1 MADAGTRK
9 TGRGDL
15 TQGRIGPTLLAFALP
30 TLGSSV
36 LQSLNGSVNAIW
48 VGNFLGEDALA
59 ATTNGNLVMFLLMA
73 FVFGFGM
80 AATILIGQAFGRRD
94 IEAGRRVMGTSIGT
108 FVALVS
114 GISLLGWIL
123 APQLLHLLA
132 TPGDAFGLAL
142 AYLRVIFVGMP
153 PTLMLTMLMMALRG
167 GGDSLTPLYF
177 MLIDVVLDVGLNP
190 VFILGLGPAP
200 RLGISGSALATTI
213 AAYTSLTAMIAY
225 AYARDLPLRLRGREL
240 RYLLPDR
247 ALLKIILVKG
257 FPIGLQMIVI
267 CSSALAMLG
276 LVNSHGVASTAAYGV
291 TQQLWTYVQMPAM
304 ALGAAVSAMAAQNI
318 GAGNWDRVSKITR
331 IRRPLQSRSDRRA
344 ILLLTVADKAA
355 LGLFLGQ
362 DSAAMPIAR
371 HIQLVA
377 TWGFLFFGISLV
389 LFGTVRANGEVIWP
403 LIILFVAMYP
413 VRLGFAFGAR
423 TGSASM
429 HCGSASRRGWWR
441 PRSWPPGSTCKAAG
455 SAAGWRRCKA
465 APTRWNAANEAE
477 AVREPRRR
485 AQPGGLIVIPA
496 RSVSRPRSSQA
507 GLLRFRAN
515 DAIGRA

>member
-1 MADAGTRK
+1 
-9 TGRGDL
+9 
-15 TQGRIGPTLLAFALP
+15 
-30 TLGSSV
+30 V
-36 LQSLNGSVNAIW
+36 W

-94 IEAGRRVMGTSIGT
+94 IERARRVMGTSIGT
-108 FVALVS
+108 FVALVTL
-114 GISLLGWIL
+114 ISIVGWLL

-132 TPGDAFGLAL
+132 TPGHAFALAL
-142 AYLRVIFVGMP
+142 AYLRVIFIGMP

-167 GGDSLTPLYF
+167 SGDSLTPLWF

-213 AAYTSLTAMIAY
+213 AAYLSLSAMIAY
-225 AYARDLPLRLRGREL
+225 IYARDLPLRLRGREL
-240 RYLLPDR
+240 GFLLPQRDI
-247 ALLKIILVKG
+247 LKTILAKG
-257 FPIGLQMIVI
+257 LPIGLQMIVI
-267 CSSALAMLG
+267 SSSALAMLG
-276 LVNSHGVASTAAYGV
+276 LVNQHGVSVTAAYGV

-318 GAGNWDRVSKITR
+318 GAGNWERVSQITR
-331 IRRPLQSRSDRRA
+331 SGVLFNFLLTGA
-344 ILLLTVADKAA
+344 LILLLTVADKAA

-389 LFGTVRANGEVIWP
+389 LFGTVRANGEVVWP
-403 LIILFVAMYP
+403 LIILFLAMYP

-423 TGSASM
+423 DWLGLDALWLSFPAGMVATSLM
-429 HCGSASRRGWWR
+429 
-441 PRSWPPGSTCKAAG
+441 AAG
-455 SAAGWRRCKA
+455 LYLHGGWRKRSMGPEGC
-465 APTRWNAANEAE
+465 PDDMECREHAE
-477 AVREPRRR
+477 AVREP
-485 AQPGGLIVIPA
+485 GGALNPA
-496 RSVSRPRSSQA
+496 
-507 GLLRFRAN
+507 G
-515 DAIGRA
+515 

>member
-1 MADAGTRK
+1 MADAAPSRAQR
-9 TGRGDL
+9 RGDL
-15 TQGRIGPTLLAFALP
+15 TQGPIAPTLLAFALP

-48 VGNFLGEDALA
+48 VGQFLGEDALA

-80 AATILIGQAFGRRD
+80 AATILIGQAFGRHD
-94 IEAGRRVMGTSIGT
+94 INAARRTMGTSIGT

-114 GISLLGWIL
+114 LISAVGWML

-132 TPGDAFGLAL
+132 TPGEAFGLAL

-167 GGDSLTPLYF
+167 GGDSLTPLWF
-177 MLIDVVLDVGLNP
+177 MMLDVVLDIALNP

-200 RLGISGSALATTI
+200 RLGIAGSALATTI
-213 AAYTSLTAMIAY
+213 AAYISLSSMIAY
-225 AYARDLPLRLRGREL
+225 IYARDLPLRLRGREL
-240 RYLLPDR
+240 RFLMPDR
-247 ALLKIILVKG
+247 DLLRVILTKG

-267 CSSALAMLG
+267 SSSALAMLG
-276 LVNSHGVASTAAYGV
+276 LVNSHGVHVTAAYGV

-318 GAGNWDRVSKITR
+318 GAGNWDRVSQITR
-331 IRRPLQSRSDRRA
+331 TGVLFNFLLTGA
-344 ILLLTVADKAA
+344 LILLLTVADKAA

-362 DSAAMPIAR
+362 DSAAMPIAQ

-389 LFGTVRANGEVIWP
+389 LFGTVRANGEVVWP

-413 VRLGFAFGAR
+413 VRLGFAFGAKDWLGLDALWLSFPAGMVATAIMAGVLYLDGR
-423 TGSASM
+423 W
-429 HCGSASRRGWWR
+429 RRG
-441 PRSWPPGSTCKAAG
+441 GM
-455 SAAGWRRCKA
+455 
-465 APTRWNAANEAE
+465 APITGCPDDIECREGAE
-477 AVREPRRR
+477 AVREP
-485 AQPGGLIVIPA
+485 GGALAPA
-496 RSVSRPRSSQA
+496 
-507 GLLRFRAN
+507 G
-515 DAIGRA
+515 